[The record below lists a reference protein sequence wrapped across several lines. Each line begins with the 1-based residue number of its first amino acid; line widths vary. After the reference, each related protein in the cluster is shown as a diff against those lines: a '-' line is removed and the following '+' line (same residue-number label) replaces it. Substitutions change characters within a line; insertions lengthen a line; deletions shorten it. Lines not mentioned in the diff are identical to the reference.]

1 MSDQS
6 VKQLSW
12 HHVASLDEL
21 PEGGGVL
28 TPALAL
34 GAILRTRLSAAEHG
48 EVMRFRVLTL

>member
-1 MSDQS
+1 MPTSKMLDE
-6 VKQLSW
+6 VGLCL
-12 HHVASLDEL
+12 ALDEL